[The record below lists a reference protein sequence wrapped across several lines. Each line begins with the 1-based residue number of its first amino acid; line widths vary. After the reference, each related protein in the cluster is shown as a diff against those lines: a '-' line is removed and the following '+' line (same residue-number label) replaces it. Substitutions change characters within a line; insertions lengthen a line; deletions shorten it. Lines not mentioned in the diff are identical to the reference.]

1 MRLALMENPSG
12 ASSHKGSRKRSWER
26 MAFHPL
32 VVYIGLKEKR
42 DETEEEAEKKRFHK
56 YY

>member
-1 MRLALMENPSG
+1 MRLALTENPLG
-12 ASSHKGSRKRSWER
+12 ASSQKGSRKRSWER

-42 DETEEEAEKKRFHK
+42 DEKEAEKKRCHK